1 MNQTDR
7 ISIKSIVLALQHVFA
22 MFGAT
27 VLVPFLTGL
36 NPSVALF
43 TAGLGTLIF
52 HLITG
57 RKVPVFLGSS
67 FAFISVIIIVRDTY
81 GLEYATG
88 SMVAVGIVYLVMAAM
103 VRLVGVDKIR
113 RFFPPIVTGPIII
126 IIGLILAPV
135 AIDMA
140 SGNWLVAI
148 ITIAAVILTSLLGK
162 GFMKMIP
169 ILVGIGAGYAASLA
183 MGIVDFGA
191 IQTASVLSMPP
202 FMAPRF
208 SAAAMG
214 IIVPVAVV
222 TIMEHIGDITTNG
235 AVVGKDFFKDPGLH
249 RTLVGDGIATTLAG
263 FLGGPANTTYGEN
276 TGVLAITK
284 NYNPVIIQGAAL
296 IAVALS
302 FFGKLGAFIQTI
314 PVPVMGGISFVLFGM
329 IASIGVKTLMDSRAD
344 LSEIRNSSVV
354 FVTLILGIAS
364 LKGDENKAIIQISE
378 YASLSGLSLAAVAG
392 ITLNLILEVLS
403 PSKAKAI
410 EEIPVSLEGSGIL
423 PAESVSSQ

>member
-7 ISIKSIVLALQHVFA
+7 ISIKSTVLALQHVFA

-52 HLITG
+52 HMITG

-67 FAFISVIIIVRDTY
+67 FAFISVIIIVRDTF

-88 SMVAVGIVYLVMAAM
+88 SMVAVGIVYLVMAAL

-140 SGNWLVAI
+140 AGNWPVAI

-169 ILVGIGAGYAASLA
+169 ILVGIGAGYGASLA
-183 MGIVDFGA
+183 MGIVSFEA
-191 IQTASVLSMPP
+191 IQAASVLSLPP

-249 RTLVGDGIATTLAG
+249 RTLVGDGIATALAG

-284 NYNPVIIQGAAL
+284 NYNPAIIQGAAL

-314 PVPVMGGISFVLFGM
+314 PTPVMGGISFVLFGM
-329 IASIGVKTLMDSRAD
+329 IASIGVKTLMDSQAD
-344 LSEIRNSSVV
+344 LSDIRNSSVV

-364 LKGDENKAIIQISE
+364 LKGDENKAIIQLSE

-392 ITLNLILEVLS
+392 IALNLILEVLS
-403 PSKAKAI
+403 PSKTKAV
-410 EEIPVSLEGSGIL
+410 EEKAVTSEDSGIL